1 MKIRTIK
8 CFYYIEKE
16 IINLVWLVYK
26 EDVTEPREK
35 VIEPSFRK
43 AHNLLHVQSQ
53 FD

>member
-16 IINLVWLVYK
+16 IINLVWFVYK
-26 EDVTEPREK
+26 EDVTQSREK
-35 VIEPSFRK
+35 KIEPSFRK